1 VKEFIYLQKNNKI
14 LLATSNK
21 GKINEFNKIFSNFH
35 LIPQD
40 AFGISEPIEDG
51 LTFFENALIKARNAV
66 KESGIFTIADDSGI
80 VVPALDFEPGIYSA
94 RYAGMNASDLDN
106 RNKIILGLKERNLTS
121 SPAYY
126 VCVLVGLNNE
136 DDPMPIVTSG
146 EIHGE
151 VSIESSGDG
160 GFGYDK
166 IFYPSGYKFSMATMD
181 PKEKN
186 RISHRAI
193 AAKIFLKQLE
203 NRRSS

>member
-1 VKEFIYLQKNNKI
+1 MQKNNKI

-21 GKINEFNKIFSNFH
+21 GKIKEFNNILSDFH

-40 AFGISEPIEDG
+40 DFGISEPIEDG
-51 LTFFENALIKARNAV
+51 LTFFENALIKARNAA

-121 SPAYY
+121 SHAYY

-151 VSIESSGDG
+151 VSIKSSGDG

-166 IFYPSGYKFSMATMD
+166 IFYPRGYEFSMATMD

-186 RISHRAI
+186 KISHRAI
-193 AAKIFLKQLE
+193 AAKLFLKQLE

>member
-1 VKEFIYLQKNNKI
+1 MKEFIYLQKNNKI

-21 GKINEFNKIFSNFH
+21 GKIKEFNNIFSDFH

-40 AFGISEPIEDG
+40 DFGISEPIEDG
-51 LTFFENALIKARNAV
+51 LTFFENALIKARNAA

-121 SPAYY
+121 SHAYY

-151 VSIESSGDG
+151 VSIKSSGDG
-160 GFGYDK
+160 GFGYDS
-166 IFYPSGYKFSMATMD
+166 IFQVTETNCRAAELD
-181 PKEKN
+181 KESKN
-186 RISHRAI
+186 KLSHRGKAI
-193 AAKIFLKQLE
+193 ASLLQQLQ
-203 NRRSS
+203 SQ